1 MQTKL
6 LTSSLIHF
14 VQDIKGNLEISMIK
28 KIKVT
33 INWKNTD
40 DKCIQY
46 AVTAVLNY
54 EEHNISIFLFS
65 TKMYLLLIILFTI
78 KLYAHIIDIFKI
90 VKRKDGQE

>member
-6 LTSSLIHF
+6 LMSSLIHF

-46 AVTAVLNY
+46 AVTVPLNY
-54 EEHNISIFLFS
+54 EENNISTFLFS